1 MPSDTATLHH
11 WEALPGQEVA
21 PGITRR
27 YLTASR
33 VTIAKFALA
42 RGSVVPAHAHE
53 NEQVSYILSGALQ
66 FHIGGQDIVVRA
78 GGVLQ
83 IPSWVEH
90 GVTVLEDSEALDVF
104 SPVRQDWVDGT
115 DTYFKKQA

>member
-1 MPSDTATLHH
+1 MASETATLHR
-11 WEALPGQEVA
+11 WEDAARQEVA
-21 PGITRR
+21 PGITRQ

-33 VTIAKFALA
+33 VTVAKFALA
-42 RGSVVPAHAHE
+42 RGAVVPAHAHE
-53 NEQVSYILSGALQ
+53 QEQVSYVVSGALE
-66 FHIGGQDIVVRA
+66 FHIGGHDVVVRE

-90 GVTVLEDSEALDVF
+90 GVTVLADSDVIDVF

-115 DTYFKKQA
+115 DTYFRK